1 MSNSWSGDTASRAS
15 PCIVI
20 SGYETKQAAPA
31 STGQPVSG
39 HQPHCER
46 MRNGT
51 AAFLNSVNEAPKIET
66 TASFDEA
73 AFREFQKSSS
83 FCRACVHREIVTRR
97 IEPIASTAWAS
108 TRDVETLDSRSALRQ
123 NGKTR

>member
-1 MSNSWSGDTASRAS
+1 MRKQLRKRPS
-15 PCIVI
+15 PLWG
-20 SGYETKQAAPA
+20 SPKQAAA
-31 STGQPVSG
+31 ANTGQPVSG

-97 IEPIASTAWAS
+97 IEPIASRYGANGFQ
-108 TRDVETLDSRSALRQ
+108 RRFRSGR
-123 NGKTR
+123 